1 MKLVIDIPEEEYMLI
16 KMSDKTVFA
25 DASSKECML
34 HAIKNGTVL
43 PKGHGDLID
52 RSLLHTNYIGTEI
65 GTDCEVYL
73 APTVLEAE
81 PVIAADK

>member
-1 MKLVIDIPEEEYMLI
+1 MRLIIDIPKEEYMLI

-25 DASSKECML
+25 NAASKECML

-52 RSLLHTNYIGTEI
+52 RDLLHTNYIGTEI

-73 APTVLEAE
+73 TPTVLEAE
-81 PVIAADK
+81 PVIPADK

>member
-1 MKLVIDIPEEEYMLI
+1 VKLVIDIPEEEYRLI
-16 KMSDKTVFA
+16 MRSDKTVFA

-52 RSLLHTNYIGTEI
+52 RDLLHTNYIGTEI

-73 APTVLEAE
+73 TPTVLEAE
-81 PVIAADK
+81 PVIPADK

>member
-1 MKLVIDIPEEEYMLI
+1 MKLVIDIPEEEYMMI

-25 DASSKECML
+25 NACSKECML

-52 RSLLHTNYIGTEI
+52 RDLLHTNYIGTEL
-65 GTDCEVYL
+65 GTDCEAYL

-81 PVIAADK
+81 PVIPADK

>member
-1 MKLVIDIPEEEYMLI
+1 MKLVIDIPEEEYMMI

-25 DASSKECML
+25 NAASKECML

-43 PKGHGDLID
+43 QNGHGDLID
-52 RSLLHTNYIGTEI
+52 RDLLHTNYIGTEL

-81 PVIAADK
+81 PVIPADR